1 MKSASSNSELKKQA
15 GYWAADQVMMG
26 DTVGVGTGSTVYF
39 FIERLAQ
46 RVRDEGLKIR
56 AITTSF
62 QSSCL
67 CAELGIPVL
76 DITSVKYVDIAV
88 DGADNID
95 PELDLIKGGGAAQT
109 LEKIVAAMAK
119 KYIIIAD
126 ESKSVEYLGQTF
138 MLPVEVLPRA
148 LNLVGNKLEE
158 MGLEY
163 NLRMGKAKDGPVVT
177 DNGNFV
183 IDIKLQAPYNKA
195 ELNSKIT
202 MIPGVVETGFF
213 IGYAQTVCL
222 ACKDGLKFLNR
233 K

>member
-15 GYWAADQVMMG
+15 GYWAADQVNNG
-26 DTVGVGTGSTVYF
+26 DIVGVGTGSTVFF
-39 FIERLAQ
+39 FIERLAE
-46 RVRDEGLKIR
+46 RVNNEGLNIK

-67 CAELGIPVL
+67 CGELGIPVL
-76 DITSVKYVDIAV
+76 DISSVKYVDIAV

-95 PELDLIKGGGAAQT
+95 SELDVIKGGGAAQT

-119 KYIIIAD
+119 RYIIIAD
-126 ESKSVEYLGQTF
+126 ESKSVSYLGETF
-138 MLPVEVLPRA
+138 ALPVEVLPPA
-148 LNLVGNKLEE
+148 LNLVSGKLSQ

-163 NLRMGKAKDGPVVT
+163 TVRMAKAKDGPVVT

-183 IDIKLQAPYNKA
+183 IDVKLKAPYNKA
-195 ELNSKIT
+195 ELNSSIT

-213 IGYAQTVCL
+213 LGYAQTVCL
-222 ACKDGLKFLNR
+222 ACSDGLKFLNR

>member
-1 MKSASSNSELKKQA
+1 M
-15 GYWAADQVMMG
+15 
-26 DTVGVGTGSTVYF
+26 
-39 FIERLAQ
+39 
-46 RVRDEGLKIR
+46 
-56 AITTSF
+56 
-62 QSSCL
+62 
-67 CAELGIPVL
+67 
-76 DITSVKYVDIAV
+76 

-95 PELDLIKGGGAAQT
+95 SELDVIKGGGAAQT

-126 ESKSVEYLGQTF
+126 ESKSVDYLGETF
-138 MLPVEVLPRA
+138 MLPVEVLPKA
-148 LNLVGNKLEE
+148 LSLVSERLDG

-163 NLRMGKAKDGPVVT
+163 ALRMGKAKDGPVVT

-183 IDIKLQAPYNKA
+183 IDIKLKAPYNKA
-195 ELNSKIT
+195 ELNSSIT

-213 IGYAQTVCL
+213 LGYAQTVCL